1 MKLLL
6 ACICAV
12 LFSASVSAQNAPR
25 PAARRAPRPERA
37 ADDFKGPQHLAI
49 VIDCSTQN
57 KRAFE
62 RSIRL
67 ATRAIE
73 RLTEKDTVSI
83 VVFDDAAELLL
94 PATPAVDKAPILEKL
109 KGLKPKGMKA
119 LFAGIAKGAEEVRR
133 NPSAEQAKR
142 VMVLSGDGPGTVIGP
157 GAPDEIRTLRE
168 SLGKEKITVVVP
180 QVGHGQEGRP
190 GDNPRWRP
198 KAKGEKGGA
207 AKRVE

>member
-6 ACICAV
+6 ACFCAV
-12 LFSASVSAQNAPR
+12 LFSASASAQNASR
-25 PAARRAPRPERA
+25 PAVRRAPRPERA
-37 ADDFKGPQHLAI
+37 ADEFKGPQHLAI
-49 VIDCSTQN
+49 VIDCSAQN

-133 NPSAEQAKR
+133 NPSTEQAKR
-142 VMVLSGDGPGTVIGP
+142 VLVLSGDGAGTVIGP
-157 GAPDEIRTLRE
+157 GAPDEIRTLKE

-180 QVGHGQEGRP
+180 QGGHGQGGRR
-190 GDNPRWRP
+190 GDNPRRRQ
-198 KAKGEKGGA
+198 KAKGEKEGD

>member
-1 MKLLL
+1 MKILL

-12 LFSASVSAQNAPR
+12 LFWAGASAQNARR
-25 PAARRAPRPERA
+25 PAERRVPRPERA
-37 ADDFKGPQHLAI
+37 AADFKGPQHLAI

-67 ATRAIE
+67 AARAIE

-142 VMVLSGDGPGTVIGP
+142 VMVLSGNGP
-157 GAPDEIRTLRE
+157 GALIGPSSPEEIRTLTD
-168 SLGKEKITVVVP
+168 SLGKEKITFVVP
-180 QVGHGQEGRP
+180 QAGNGPGGRR
-190 GDNPRWRP
+190 GGNPRRRQ
-198 KAKGEKGGA
+198 KAKGEKEGD

>member
-12 LFSASVSAQNAPR
+12 LFSASASAQNASR

-142 VMVLSGDGPGTVIGP
+142 VLVLCA
-157 GAPDEIRTLRE
+157 GAFRRRA
-168 SLGKEKITVVVP
+168 
-180 QVGHGQEGRP
+180 GHADRAGSTGRDPHAEGIAWQGEDHGRGAAGRP
-190 GDNPRWRP
+190 WTGRTPR
-198 KAKGEKGGA
+198 
-207 AKRVE
+207 